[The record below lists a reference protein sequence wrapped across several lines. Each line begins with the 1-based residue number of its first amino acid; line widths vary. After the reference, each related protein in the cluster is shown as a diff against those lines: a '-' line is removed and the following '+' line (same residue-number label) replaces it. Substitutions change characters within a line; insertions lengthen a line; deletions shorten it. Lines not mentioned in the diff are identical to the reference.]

1 MMMFIFKDEDS
12 IEEEDEGRH
21 DFRVRVMLV
30 SEGRERGFIE
40 KGGKISVL
48 IRLGMVI
55 RIH

>member
-1 MMMFIFKDEDS
+1 MMFIFKDEDS
-12 IEEEDEGRH
+12 TEEEDEGRH
-21 DFRVRVMLV
+21 DFRVRVTLV